1 MDGIGRGRPVITYRI
16 LGLWKVLRRNSQ
28 IETNNTEYYP
38 DPVQSAM
45 EKKEMIPG
53 GWISQR
59 EAANTQ
65 HHPGLVE
72 DNMEEKEMI
81 PGEWNRERGQQ

>member
-1 MDGIGRGRPVITYRI
+1 MEGALEEEMFPGG
-16 LGLWKVLRRNSQ
+16 WNSQ

-59 EAANTQ
+59 EA
-65 HHPGLVE
+65 P
-72 DNMEEKEMI
+72 I
-81 PGEWNRERGQQ
+81 PNIILALLKITWRRKR